1 MKKIFWIILVFA
13 FVAQQVVAQQLDR
26 KSIELKIQR
35 YTKMK
40 KTGTVLTIVG
50 GALTITGIAL
60 ISSAKVESTT
70 NIYGQPTYTSNDPN
84 AVGGVLC
91 LLGGL
96 GMAGTGIP
104 LMAVGSS
111 RVKKYTAQLNTL
123 SFNLKLTPSG
133 QAGVGFTYSF

>member
-1 MKKIFWIILVFA
+1 MKNLFCIIFLIFLVS
-13 FVAQQVVAQQLDR
+13 QQVVAQQLDR
-26 KSIELKIQR
+26 ATIEQRIQR

-50 GALTITGIAL
+50 SALTITGIAL
-60 ISSAKVESTT
+60 MSSAKYETTT
-70 NIYGQPTYTSNDPN
+70 NYYGTQTTTSHDPN
-84 AVGGVLC
+84 AIGGAFC

-123 SFNLKLTPSG
+123 SLNLKITPNG